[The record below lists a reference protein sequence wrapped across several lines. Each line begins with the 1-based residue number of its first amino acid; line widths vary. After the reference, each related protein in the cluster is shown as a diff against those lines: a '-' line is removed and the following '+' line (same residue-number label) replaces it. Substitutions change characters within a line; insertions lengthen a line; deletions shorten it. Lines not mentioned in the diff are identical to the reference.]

1 MRDRLRAIAAD
12 PSGVETEVLAEVVHR
27 HRVGPSLDHLLKH
40 ADDAAAVAHLRAA
53 TRPSVFAQA
62 GRQLPVQ
69 LDLKL
74 VAEALT
80 GFPWAVLKGPA
91 VAATVHAGAP
101 REFHDLDVLV
111 SPAAF
116 GDALR
121 ALESI
126 GARAM
131 DPDWAGIRAARA
143 GEIAVALP
151 HGTFLDLH
159 WHLVNRPSRR
169 RRFAVDVDAMLERT
183 REVTLL
189 GTRAPV
195 LDATDQLHHLALHAC
210 LSGAWRLLW
219 SYDLRLASSGA
230 DWERLRETTAAAGTG
245 LAVALALGRARQLL
259 DAPVPRRT
267 LRALSGSSPWLAL
280 GAATTTV
287 RPPHV
292 VGDAARNGAVLYQ
305 STAGTGRTSA
315 TVLVSEAR
323 RRLAR
328 SSAPRPAVP
337 AGPAALSD
345 VVDAERE
352 GYLLDVVNDTT
363 R

>member
-1 MRDRLRAIAAD
+1 MRERLRARPGD
-12 PSGVETEVLAEVVHR
+12 PTGVETEALAEVVHH
-27 HRVGPSLDHLLKH
+27 HRIGPSLDHLLKH
-40 ADDAAAVAHLRAA
+40 APDADAVAHLRAA
-53 TRPSVFAQA
+53 TRPSVFVQA

-74 VAEALT
+74 VARALA
-80 GFPWAVLKGPA
+80 GLPWAVLKGPA
-91 VAATVHAGAP
+91 VAATVHGGAP

-169 RRFAVDVDAMLERT
+169 RRFAVDVAAMLDRT
-183 REVTLL
+183 RDATLL

-195 LDATDQLHHLALHAC
+195 LDATDQLHHLALHAS

-219 SYDLRLASSGA
+219 SYDLRLASAAA
-230 DWERLRETTAAAGTG
+230 DWPELAERARTARTTVP
-245 LAVALALGRARQLL
+245 VALALARARQVLS
-259 DAPVPRRT
+259 APVPRS
-267 LRALSGSSPWLAL
+267 ALHALVGPSPLLAAQHL
-280 GAATTTV
+280 VSAT
-287 RPPHV
+287 RPPQRLT
-292 VGDAARNGAVLYQ
+292 AARRNGAVLF
-305 STAGTGRTSA
+305 TSA
-315 TVLVSEAR
+315 STGTFSTVTE
-323 RRLAR
+323 LAR
-328 SSAPRPAVP
+328 AAASRRPGNAHGD
-337 AGPAALSD
+337 APAAPSTTD
-345 VVDAERE
+345 DPNARE
-352 GYLLDVVNDTT
+352 DYLEWVTSSS